1 MAEMMFHQ
9 RFDRHGQWR
18 RDLAL
23 RLRLLDEW
31 LGERELLEPAVQE
44 RLAELQA
51 QLRSDK
57 VMVAFVAEFSRGKSE
72 LINAIFF
79 AGYGRRI
86 MPASAGRTTMCP
98 TELGYDPEIAPC
110 LRLLPIETRL
120 QPQALME
127 WRMAPEQWTRVDLDV
142 NDAEQL
148 SLALAKVAETR
159 HVSIDEA
166 RALGFWH
173 DDAPEDNPLPD
184 AAGRVE
190 VPRWRHALINV
201 AHPLLRQ
208 GLVVLDTP
216 GLNAVGAEPELTVNL
231 IPQAQAAVFILG
243 ADTGVTKSDLAIWRE
258 HLATQTDGEAA
269 RLVVLNKIDALWD
282 GLSTPEQVRA
292 QIERQ
297 RESVAGMLGVQQDQ
311 VLAVSA
317 QKGLLAKVT
326 GDDALLARSQ
336 LPQLEEALAHK
347 LLARRQQ
354 ILRAATHAGVSKVRE
369 EVWRL
374 LDVRRRDLLEQRQE
388 LEGLRGKNL
397 AVIRQMRLRI
407 DSERSEFDAAAPR
420 VLAMRSI
427 HMKLLQDIDAVL
439 GTAALKED
447 LIELRSALRQS
458 GIKFGVRKAYAATFA
473 RLHEAVDRVQTLQQ
487 EILAMLTAA
496 FQRLNAEFGF
506 SLQLPLAPDL
516 ARAHAELEA
525 VEHSHVQYLS
535 LGNALRLAQPE
546 FAQRLVRALGTRVRV
561 IYESLQTEVESWNKS
576 ALAQVDTQLRERRR
590 QFRRRREAVERIEE
604 AAGGLEARL
613 AELAAQEAALRAI
626 GEELD
631 ALVDAFADAPA
642 PDLAPTPAQAR
653 RA

>member
-98 TELGYDPEIAPC
+98 TELGYDPDIAPC

-159 HVSIDEA
+159 QVSIDEA

-297 RESVAGMLGVQQDQ
+297 RQSVAGMLGVQQDQ

-354 ILRAATHAGVSKVRE
+354 ILRAATHTGVSKVRE

-374 LDVRRRDLLEQRQE
+374 LEVRRRDLLEQRQE

-397 AVIRQMRLRI
+397 AVIRQMRMRI
-407 DSERSEFDAAAPR
+407 DSERGEFDAAAPR

-439 GTAALKED
+439 GAAALKED

-473 RLHEAVDRVQTLQQ
+473 RLHEAVERVQTLQQ
-487 EILAMLTAA
+487 EIQAMLSAA

-506 SLQLPLAPDL
+506 SLQMPMAPDL
-516 ARAHAELEA
+516 ARAHAELDA
-525 VEHSHVQYLS
+525 VERSHVQYLS

-546 FAQRLVRALGTRVRV
+546 FSQRLVRALGTRARM
-561 IYESLQTEVESWNKS
+561 IYESLQTEVESWNKA

-613 AELAAQEAALRAI
+613 AELAAQEASLRAI

-631 ALVDAFADAPA
+631 ALVEAFADAHA
-642 PDLAPTPAQAR
+642 PDLAPASAQAR